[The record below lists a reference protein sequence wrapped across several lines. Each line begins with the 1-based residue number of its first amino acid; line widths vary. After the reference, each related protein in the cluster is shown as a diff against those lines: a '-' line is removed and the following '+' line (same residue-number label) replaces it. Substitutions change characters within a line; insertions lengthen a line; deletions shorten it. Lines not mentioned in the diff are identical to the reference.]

1 MARGRIPAPG
11 AQPAFS
17 DGYDRYDNRSHGSF
31 DEAPPPYTEY
41 DDDDDGDDGDDT
53 YGHDVNLRPLG
64 LINGSYDITSSYVT
78 SQWSHYRSDFHLE
91 LRLAGDSLWGRFDL
105 GVLSGVMYFD
115 RRPRASSRDSV
126 PFTWRG
132 RGDQGPIIYGDSN
145 SGRLTFLGDGR
156 IEGSIDYEELRF
168 RGWRFP
174 DQGTGGGTSA
184 YTLENEWDGYSEDQY
199 ENERVSRWR

>member
-1 MARGRIPAPG
+1 
-11 AQPAFS
+11 
-17 DGYDRYDNRSHGSF
+17 
-31 DEAPPPYTEY
+31 
-41 DDDDDGDDGDDT
+41 
-53 YGHDVNLRPLG
+53 
-64 LINGSYDITSSYVT
+64 
-78 SQWSHYRSDFHLE
+78 
-91 LRLAGDSLWGRFDL
+91 
-105 GVLSGVMYFD
+105 MYFD

-184 YTLENEWDGYSEDQY
+184 YPLENEWDGYSEDQY